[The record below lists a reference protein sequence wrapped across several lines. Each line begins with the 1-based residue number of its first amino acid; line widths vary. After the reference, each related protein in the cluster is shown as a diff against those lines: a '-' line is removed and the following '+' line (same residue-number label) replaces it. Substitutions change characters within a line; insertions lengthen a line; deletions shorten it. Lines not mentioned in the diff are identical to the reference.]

1 MIAQSSRPA
10 AAATA
15 AATPRSSYAAP
26 SGASGAPPQFQGAN
40 IRCGKPIDAVSH
52 PAVKD
57 GVLSF
62 YMLDATEERAL
73 SGTAFLFGKVA
84 VADNVYE
91 SCCVEVQDI
100 HRVGYVC
107 PRAFVVDRTRVPPAA
122 IVGSCPARSL
132 TLRSSLSLSRRRRQF
147 DHATRHGAD
156 GDAGAERSPLEHGYR
171 QDHDEARQAQLLLRA
186 RGRASRRVRLHQDQ
200 VLGSLYVLLHRSL
213 GTA

>member
-1 MIAQSSRPA
+1 M
-10 AAATA
+10 
-15 AATPRSSYAAP
+15 
-26 SGASGAPPQFQGAN
+26 
-40 IRCGKPIDAVSH
+40 
-52 PAVKD
+52 KD

-122 IVGSCPARSL
+122 HRRLLPRSL
-132 TLRSSLSLSRRRRQF
+132 THAAFLSLLQETAIRPRNTSRCRW
-147 DHATRHGAD
+147 
-156 GDAGAERSPLEHGYR
+156 
-171 QDHDEARQAQLLLRA
+171 
-186 RGRASRRVRLHQDQ
+186 
-200 VLGSLYVLLHRSL
+200 
-213 GTA
+213 